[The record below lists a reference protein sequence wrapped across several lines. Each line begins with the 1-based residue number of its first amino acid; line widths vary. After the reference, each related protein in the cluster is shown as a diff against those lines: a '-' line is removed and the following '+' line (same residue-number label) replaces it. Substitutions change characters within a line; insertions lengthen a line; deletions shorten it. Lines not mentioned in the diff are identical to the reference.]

1 MTENKKQ
8 PLPRTK
14 EEEADEIVRRLR
26 TPPTKPK
33 TIDEE
38 LIEVLQDEIR
48 KEIDEKI
55 LSDLLR
61 EYDER
66 KRTN

>member
-38 LIEVLQDEIR
+38 LMEVLQDEIR